1 VESRLAQTGSG
12 VLVTETQ
19 RGSYDLPVFGSSS
32 SAEQNAQ
39 PNRRSEN
46 QRLEELKELR
56 EDGLITEEEYDEKR
70 DDILEE
76 L

>member
-1 VESRLAQTGSG
+1 VSNIRPALH
-12 VLVTETQ
+12 
-19 RGSYDLPVFGSSS
+19 
-32 SAEQNAQ
+32 AEQNAQ